1 MQHPAD
7 DPNSDIVT
15 THFDYHS
22 IDQNLLKLDILGHDD
37 PTMIRMLFDLTG
49 IDPTKVPLDDKETM
63 SIFRSTEALGVTP
76 EQIHSE
82 VGSYGI
88 PEFGTKFVR
97 GMLVDTKPTTFGE
110 LISISGL
117 SHGTDVWLNNGQ
129 ELVNQGIVTLSEAIG
144 CRDDIM
150 IYLIKQGLPPK
161 LAFKIMEFVRKGK
174 ASKDPEKW
182 QEFEKTMREYNIP
195 EWYIGSCKKIK

>member
-1 MQHPAD
+1 
-7 DPNSDIVT
+7 
-15 THFDYHS
+15 
-22 IDQNLLKLDILGHDD
+22 
-37 PTMIRMLFDLTG
+37 MIRMLFDLTG
-49 IDPTKVPLDDKETM
+49 IDPTKVPLDDKDTM
-63 SIFRSTEALGVTP
+63 SIFSSTKVLGVTP

-82 VGSYGI
+82 VGTFGI

-97 GMLVDTKPTTFGE
+97 GMLVDTKPTTFNE

-150 IYLIKQGLPPK
+150 LYLIKKDCHQSQH
-161 LAFKIMEFVRKGK
+161 
-174 ASKDPEKW
+174 SK
-182 QEFEKTMREYNIP
+182 
-195 EWYIGSCKKIK
+195 

>member
-1 MQHPAD
+1 
-7 DPNSDIVT
+7 
-15 THFDYHS
+15 
-22 IDQNLLKLDILGHDD
+22 
-37 PTMIRMLFDLTG
+37 
-49 IDPTKVPLDDKETM
+49 M
-63 SIFRSTEALGVTP
+63 SIFSSTKILGVTP

-82 VGSYGI
+82 VGTFGI

-97 GMLVDTKPTTFGE
+97 GMLVDTKPTTFNE

-150 IYLIKQGLPPK
+150 LYLIKKGLPPK
-161 LAFKIMEFVRKGK
+161 PAFKIMEFVRKGK

-182 QEFEKTMREYNIP
+182 KEHEAMMREYNIP
-195 EWYIGSCKKIK
+195 DGILALVKKLNTCFLKHTLQLMLQMPSVLHGLKYINQQHITQHFIQFVQMSLIVILCVMV